1 MLDWIDD
8 MLGMTQQQFSKA
20 SDEEQFQSALR
31 AMVCTSYVLFK
42 AGYFLGLSKCFLI
55 PEKYM
60 TYLGIDCDS
69 KSRKFF
75 VPEKRVLKYVGL
87 LQQMLQKLFV
97 SYAEVEKMVG
107 KLVSLECAV
116 LPGMW
121 YTRHQYATLLHS
133 KIRPDSRKAIKN
145 FTKIKMSPQLRE
157 EYYMWINFLLE
168 NKGAPWNFFFNIKV
182 LADVSTDASGRSFA
196 GVVDLPHGTTRII
209 SREFSSTMLP
219 QDIQIKEGE
228 ALRATLSMM
237 VKEMPHELYA
247 KTLICKVDNQ
257 ALMAVLERKGTSH
270 NLALN
275 TIGKQIFWRQDQG
288 QFHLA
293 LEYVESK
300 KNVADKFTRQSPGL
314 EASVTPLYFKRI
326 WDNLGPFSWDLMASS
341 ANVNRD
347 FQNKPLKFFSRYYDE
362 NSQCVDVFK
371 QQLTHLQG
379 MFCFPPF
386 PMIFR
391 LLKHLQQ
398 QKVSCVLLV
407 PKTWA
412 TWRNL
417 LNDHTLA
424 SVIITKPF
432 DSYAFTVTTSRGKT
446 VPKKYPFEM
455 EIVYVSF
462 E

>member
-1 MLDWIDD
+1 M
-8 MLGMTQQQFSKA
+8 
-20 SDEEQFQSALR
+20 
-31 AMVCTSYVLFK
+31 
-42 AGYFLGLSKCFLI
+42 
-55 PEKYM
+55 
-60 TYLGIDCDS
+60 
-69 KSRKFF
+69 
-75 VPEKRVLKYVGL
+75 
-87 LQQMLQKLFV
+87 
-97 SYAEVEKMVG
+97 
-107 KLVSLECAV
+107 
-116 LPGMW
+116 
-121 YTRHQYATLLHS
+121 
-133 KIRPDSRKAIKN
+133 
-145 FTKIKMSPQLRE
+145 
-157 EYYMWINFLLE
+157 
-168 NKGAPWNFFFNIKV
+168 
-182 LADVSTDASGRSFA
+182 
-196 GVVDLPHGTTRII
+196 DLPHGTTRII

-275 TIGKQIFWRQDQG
+275 TIGKQFFWLQDQG

-314 EASVTPLYFKRI
+314 EASITPLYFKKI

-341 ANVNRD
+341 ANVNSD

-362 NSQCVDVFK
+362 HSQGVDVFK
-371 QQLTHLQG
+371 QQLSHLQG
-379 MFCFPPF
+379 MFCFPPV
-386 PMIFR
+386 PNIFR
-391 LLKHLQQ
+391 LFKHLQQ
-398 QKVSCVLLV
+398 QKVLCVLLV
-407 PKTWA
+407 PKTWVP
-412 TWRNL
+412 WRNL

-424 SVIITKPF
+424 SVTITKPF
-432 DSYAFTVTTSRGKT
+432 DSYAFTVTHSEGKR

-455 EIVYVSF
+455 EIVHVSF